1 MKKACIRSSFSR
13 PWKARRVAFVDC
25 KKAKVIRDLAVLR
38 ASNPVVPMVSAFDLE
53 DEGAAAPE
61 REEERDED
69 EHDCT
74 ERCKRQKTRLKGL
87 VSDLNKQV
95 DALSSALQEVTRRCK
110 RLIRRPSAHQ
120 TQQVKDVTTKLL
132 KALED
137 PAEEDA
143 ATPAV
148 TSPPRSPESGPST
161 SRATEAEHLGE
172 RSPAHF
178 PDHVAVLNELLESY
192 RRHQEGPAPSR
203 KLKENVSGKVF
214 RIRSFVAHMAEGQGR
229 LQTLAFLDD
238 PERIRRWVGNLGRSK
253 ITATTVNHYLKNV
266 AQFLDFLAETPPKT
280 CRLSK
285 NAMTRVRR
293 EVRMLLRSMKRPVTM
308 HQMEVKEVKEGQLIS
323 KQVLRRCNAEAKKA
337 IPRILDKLE
346 KDLCQKTQ
354 FVF

>member
-1 MKKACIRSSFSR
+1 MSCQCPLCYRSYSQLSQHLKVSHKVRNVDERRLLLALESGRVNVRKGRCPVAGCNKETSR
-13 PWKARRVAFVDC
+13 LDRHLRRHSELTAKARRVAFADC

-53 DEGAAAPE
+53 EEGAAAPE
-61 REEERDED
+61 GEEEREEDED

-148 TSPPRSPESGPST
+148 TSPPRSPESRLST

-178 PDHVAVLNELLESY
+178 PDHVAVLSE
-192 RRHQEGPAPSR
+192 
-203 KLKENVSGKVF
+203 F
-214 RIRSFVAHMAEGQGR
+214 RG
-229 LQTLAFLDD
+229 LAFS
-238 PERIRRWVGNLGRSK
+238 R
-253 ITATTVNHYLKNV
+253 H
-266 AQFLDFLAETPPKT
+266 PPVD
-280 CRLSK
+280 RLS
-285 NAMTRVRR
+285 R
-293 EVRMLLRSMKRPVTM
+293 
-308 HQMEVKEVKEGQLIS
+308 
-323 KQVLRRCNAEAKKA
+323 
-337 IPRILDKLE
+337 
-346 KDLCQKTQ
+346 
-354 FVF
+354 